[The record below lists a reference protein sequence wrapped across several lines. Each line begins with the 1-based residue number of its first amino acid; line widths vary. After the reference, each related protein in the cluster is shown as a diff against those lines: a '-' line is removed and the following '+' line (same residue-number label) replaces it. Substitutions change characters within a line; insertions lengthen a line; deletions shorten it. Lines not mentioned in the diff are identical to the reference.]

1 MSLQTMLVRLAR
13 SQSELDWDEWY
24 VLALAA
30 HEEPDR
36 WRGAWEGLGADDREA
51 LLTRL
56 HNDAGPLADHVIRS
70 ILPGGSTQPDDPTL
84 ELAHEDAAAAAAR
97 QLGRLRRIRE
107 EARLESGEARAALDA
122 HIDIERL
129 RGEAERL
136 RARAAR
142 DPELAE
148 RNALEEEIT
157 RLKALMSTLRAYDWE
172 AREAEQRRLAGDA
185 EILKAGKTRLEESIR
200 EARQEHE
207 RAKRE
212 LAEARE
218 VWRREQARLESA
230 RTQIDDIQQ
239 RVDQVRAVAQGL
251 GRLVHDLQPAL
262 DQASARLGSTS
273 RALVRLGAAPP
284 LADRRSP
291 SLAGRPRAGRD

>member
-1 MSLQTMLVRLAR
+1 
-13 SQSELDWDEWY
+13 
-24 VLALAA
+24 
-30 HEEPDR
+30 
-36 WRGAWEGLGADDREA
+36 
-51 LLTRL
+51 
-56 HNDAGPLADHVIRS
+56 
-70 ILPGGSTQPDDPTL
+70 
-84 ELAHEDAAAAAAR
+84 
-97 QLGRLRRIRE
+97 
-107 EARLESGEARAALDA
+107 
-122 HIDIERL
+122 
-129 RGEAERL
+129 
-136 RARAAR
+136 
-142 DPELAE
+142 
-148 RNALEEEIT
+148 
-157 RLKALMSTLRAYDWE
+157 MSTLRAYDWE

-230 RTQIDDIQQ
+230 RMQVDDIQQ